1 MKTKQLFACSIA
13 LFFCLT
19 AMAQKTKVKTAA
31 TSTKKEK
38 VQLVN
43 PSRRSVQLLSTYFT
57 PDITKVVLKQMSK
70 EKLALVKKNCN
81 EADYPQCIQDLLA
94 YNVTDT
100 AADDNS
106 KKVFDGLTMYR
117 IAKFD
122 NIRNGENFGE
132 ESILVVPA
140 AENKNIG
147 GSCTFTKDFYII
159 IYTADIKVL

>member
-1 MKTKQLFACSIA
+1 MKTIKIA
-13 LFFCLT
+13 TCAVALLFCLT
-19 AMAQKTKVKTAA
+19 TMAQKPKVKTVAI
-31 TSTKKEK
+31 SPKKEK
-38 VQLVN
+38 VQIVN
-43 PSRRSVQLLSTYFT
+43 PSKRSVQLLGTYFT
-57 PDITKVVLKQMSK
+57 AAITKVVLKQMSK

-140 AENKNIG
+140 AENKNAS
-147 GSCTFTKDFYII
+147 GSCTFTKDFYVI
-159 IYTADIKVL
+159 IYTNDIKVL